1 MLHFSRM
8 IARRKSTERGFS
20 LTELMVVV
28 VLIGVLAM
36 LAFPSLSKRVE
47 QARGRLG
54 AVEMRAIAAAQE
66 RFRAENLVYLDVSSS
81 LTAYFPVSAP
91 SPSFRVFR
99 DPNQP
104 LWEVLGPTITEA
116 TPYVFA
122 TKAGLSGEALP
133 ADVDVAAAAVMP
145 TPTFPVNATSNQ
157 WYVIQGVGDID
168 GDGIRQVMFS
178 SSFDPT
184 LYVAN
189 EGE

>member
-1 MLHFSRM
+1 MV
-8 IARRKSTERGFS
+8 ARRKSTARGFS

-36 LAFPSLSKRVE
+36 LAFPSLRKRIE

-54 AVEMRAIAAAQE
+54 TIEMRAIAAAQE
-66 RFRAENLVYLDVSSS
+66 RFRAENLVYLDVSAS
-81 LTAYFPVSAP
+81 LTAYFPVAAP
-91 SPSFRVFR
+91 TTAFRLFR
-99 DPNQP
+99 DPDQP

-122 TKAGLSGEALP
+122 TKAGLSGETLP
-133 ADVDVAAAAVMP
+133 VDIDAGAVAVMP
-145 TPTFPVNATSNQ
+145 TPTFPANAISNQ
-157 WYVIQGVGDID
+157 WYVIQGVGDLD
-168 GDGIRQVMFS
+168 GDGVHQVMFS